1 MSERSRNVKKA
12 RSPRR
17 ANEDLLHPSQ
27 GSTSSYRSSRR
38 GSDATL
44 SESIGS
50 FDDDYEDAPGESE
63 DEDEDQA
70 EVDLSTMTPAERLTY
85 KRRMKR
91 FRLVEALFLISL
103 HDVD

>member
-1 MSERSRNVKKA
+1 MSERSRHVKKA

-17 ANEDLLHPSQ
+17 TNDDFLHPSQ

-50 FDDDYEDAPGESE
+50 FDDDDDEDAPGES

-70 EVDLSTMTPAERLTY
+70 EVDLSTMTPAERLAY

-91 FRLVEALFLISL
+91 FRLVETKFLVSL
-103 HDVD
+103 

>member
-1 MSERSRNVKKA
+1 MSERSRNVKRA

-17 ANEDLLHPSQ
+17 ANEDFLHPSRS
-27 GSTSSYRSSRR
+27 STSSYRSSRR

-50 FDDDYEDAPGESE
+50 LDDDDEDAPGDSE

-70 EVDLSTMTPAERLTY
+70 EVDLSTMTPAERLAY

-91 FRLVEALFLISL
+91 FRLVKTFLVIAAE
-103 HDVD
+103 DVD

>member
-1 MSERSRNVKKA
+1 M
-12 RSPRR
+12 
-17 ANEDLLHPSQ
+17 
-27 GSTSSYRSSRR
+27 
-38 GSDATL
+38 

-50 FDDDYEDAPGESE
+50 FDEDDEDAPGDSE

-70 EVDLSTMTPAERLTY
+70 EVDLSTMTPAERLAY

-91 FRLVEALFLISL
+91 FRLVETLFLISA